1 MTLMVIVIPR
11 GVAFSR
17 CGIRPSEISYP
28 ERMRIKDMEPIY
40 TYAMKKGFIR
50 AFMISLLVS
59 LISLGSCTTTRETE
73 VEDELSEFRNWVS
86 RETSQLASRTEE
98 DWEQAKQDFEART
111 QELDQKQEQFSE
123 ELQEEYQQ
131 LKQEFIEADES
142 YASVRQ
148 EALMAEWGGKLLGQW
163 ADMDT
168 LNAANIR
175 EAYITFMENVRAQ
188 KSQWTDADWAMA
200 KMVLEQLN
208 KRKEEI
214 SADIDTDSEV
224 KIKALQMEFLTL
236 ETAADITD

>member
-1 MTLMVIVIPR
+1 
-11 GVAFSR
+11 
-17 CGIRPSEISYP
+17 
-28 ERMRIKDMEPIY
+28 
-40 TYAMKKGFIR
+40 
-50 AFMISLLVS
+50 MISLLVS

-98 DWEQAKQDFEART
+98 DWEQAKQDFKVRT
-111 QELDQKQEQFSE
+111 RELDQKQEQFSE

>member
-1 MTLMVIVIPR
+1 
-11 GVAFSR
+11 
-17 CGIRPSEISYP
+17 
-28 ERMRIKDMEPIY
+28 
-40 TYAMKKGFIR
+40 MKKEMKCTFIL
-50 AFMISLLVS
+50 SLLVT
-59 LISLGSCTTTRETE
+59 LISLGSCTTARESE
-73 VEDELSEFRNWVS
+73 VNDELSDFRNWVS

-98 DWEQAKQDFEART
+98 DWDQAKQDFKMRT
-111 QELDQKQEQFSE
+111 RELDQKQEQFSE
-123 ELQEEYQQ
+123 ELQEEYRQ
-131 LKQEFIEADES
+131 LKQEFTEADES

-148 EALMAEWGGKLLGQW
+148 EALMAEWGDKLLGQW
-163 ADMDT
+163 ADLDT

-188 KSQWTDADWAMA
+188 KSQWTDTEWAMA

-208 KRKEEI
+208 KRKEAI